1 MPNVS
6 SLYLLAHA
14 AAEGAAEHHA
24 EPAALGLNP
33 VAWVALS
40 MLVLIAIALYMKV
53 PAMLTSGLD
62 ASIAEIK
69 KQLDEA
75 KQLRAEAEALRAEYA
90 SKIANAEKDAAAML
104 DHARHEA
111 EAIVAKAEADTT
123 AMIAR
128 REKMAADKIAAAER
142 GAIDELRARAAR
154 AAAAAAG
161 KLIAAEHSAQADQA
175 LVDEAIA
182 GI

>member
-14 AAEGAAEHHA
+14 AAEAGAEHHA
-24 EPAALGLNP
+24 EPVALGLNP

-40 MLVLIAIALYMKV
+40 MLVLIAVALYLKV
-53 PAMLTSGLD
+53 PKMLTSGLD

-75 KQLRAEAEALRAEYA
+75 KSLRAEAEALRAEYA
-90 SKIANAEKDAAAML
+90 GKIANAEKDAAAML
-104 DHARHEA
+104 EHAKHEA

-123 AMIAR
+123 TVIAR

-142 GAIDELRARAAR
+142 GAVEELRAKAAQ

-161 KLIAAEHSAQADQA
+161 KLIAAKHGAEADKG